1 MWYSYRELIFRVG
14 TFFLMLGL
22 GLVLLFIVSES
33 TGTAMFS
40 YFCWGT
46 ILLVVGFIFR
56 AQYKK
61 SFPSSGRFSLIKKL
75 MPKSKQD
82 KGKK

>member
-14 TFFLMLGL
+14 TFFLMVGI
-22 GLVLLFIVSES
+22 GMVLLFMVSEAGGS
-33 TGTAMFS
+33 TTFS

-46 ILLVVGFIFR
+46 ALLVVGFIFR

-61 SFPSSGRFSLIKKL
+61 SIPSSGRFSLIKKL
-75 MPKSKQD
+75 TPKPKAD
-82 KGKK
+82 KEKK

>member
-1 MWYSYRELIFRVG
+1 MWYSYRELIYRVG
-14 TFFLMLGL
+14 TYFLLLGL
-22 GLVLLFIVSES
+22 GLVLLFVISES
-33 TGTAMFS
+33 GGSAIFS

-46 ILLVVGFIFR
+46 ILLVIGFIFR

-61 SFPSSGRFSLIKKL
+61 SFPPSERFSIFKKL
-75 MPKSKQD
+75 SPKSKQD

>member
-1 MWYSYRELIFRVG
+1 MWYSHREFIYRVG

-22 GLVLLFIVSES
+22 GLVLLFILTEQS
-33 TGTAMFS
+33 GNAMFS

-46 ILLVVGFIFR
+46 ILLVIGFIFR
-56 AQYKK
+56 NQYKK
-61 SFPSSGRFSLIKKL
+61 SFPPSDRFSLLKKL
-75 MPKSKQD
+75 SPKSKQD